1 MSALASPATAPSSVT
16 PVRRTPMSLSRR
28 FFQICTTAA
37 ADALAVHRLTPMESG
52 VLAYLNRTTGAP
64 GIDQNTL
71 AERMG
76 IDRSHVSLLIERLFG
91 MGLVDRQ
98 INPENRRAHI
108 LRLTPA
114 GEKLYA
120 RSRPTFNAGQQRIL
134 DVLRPAEREMLLDL
148 LVRVVEGNRLLA
160 RPGAGRRK
168 RSASSAR

>member
-1 MSALASPATAPSSVT
+1 MVMAASSLSKASASRESNVKAP

-28 FFQICTTAA
+28 FFQICTAAA
-37 ADALAVHRLTPMESG
+37 ADALAVHHLTPMESG

-91 MGLVDRQ
+91 MGVVDRQ

-120 RSRPTFNAGQQRIL
+120 RS
-134 DVLRPAEREMLLDL
+134 
-148 LVRVVEGNRLLA
+148 
-160 RPGAGRRK
+160 
-168 RSASSAR
+168 